1 VDRSEGCYL
10 LTVADLVDKNHNGAS
25 EPGEL
30 LTLPEAGIEAIS
42 VHYLKSNWT
51 DIYGNQF
58 QNKAQIRR
66 SMQGNGNGKGQG
78 NGGGNDHRAYDV
90 VLVSATGK

>member
-1 VDRSEGCYL
+1 M
-10 LTVADLVDKNHNGAS
+10 
-25 EPGEL
+25 
-30 LTLPEAGIEAIS
+30 TLPEAGIEGIS

-51 DIYGNQF
+51 DAYGNQF

-66 SMQGNGNGKGQG
+66 TTQGNGNGKGQG
-78 NGGGNDHRAYDV
+78 NGGGKDQWAYDV